1 MEIILEAR
9 GVRSPGTGMRYTYE
23 PFDMRAGL
31 LGTQKMFLSAE
42 PSLQAPKLENHSNR
56 AEVLYQIKEI

>member
-1 MEIILEAR
+1 
-9 GVRSPGTGMRYTYE
+9 MRYTYE

-31 LGTQKMFLSAE
+31 LRTQKMFLSVE
-42 PSLQAPKLENHSNR
+42 PSLRAPKLANYSNM

>member
-1 MEIILEAR
+1 MQIILEAR
-9 GVRSPGTGMRYTYE
+9 GARSPGVGMRYAYE

-42 PSLQAPKLENHSNR
+42 PSLRAPKLVNYSNM